1 MIVPSRVIRSEINES
16 ESLASVSPQAE
27 LTFHKLILAVDDY
40 GRIDARPRFLRAR
53 LFGLRDDVTAADVE
67 RWVREL
73 AAGDDPPLM
82 LYEVNGKPYLWLT
95 GWEKHRG
102 NSRRARY
109 SKCPQP
115 PGCPGD
121 LGPYRISADDSG
133 SPGDSRTSGNI
144 PELPGDSRGS
154 ARVSCVEESC
164 VEESRSREK
173 SSPPSP
179 PLVPLCSS
187 GGSGGDEIPAP
198 GGAAAPA
205 VIPEPRAPGEDPPD
219 DDAPEDDDRDPPPKR
234 RGKTAAPPELPPEDL
249 ERLRAW
255 CAEKHPEHVPRL
267 AELVEA
273 CLDHFRA
280 KGERRADWVATCR
293 TWVRNEQRMNGA
305 RASPRSRDR
314 PQRPGRLEGFLYHD
328 A

>member
-1 MIVPSRVIRSEINES
+1 MKREATSKAKFQ
-16 ESLASVSPQAE
+16 L
-27 LTFHKLILAVDDY
+27 L
-40 GRIDARPRFLRAR
+40 
-53 LFGLRDDVTAADVE
+53 AADVGRLRAVGALESLWHFAATNAPRGDIGRKYADEQIELLIGWDGEPGALIAALVRHRWLDCADGDARLIVHDWSEHADEAVQRKLARSRSFFADGSVPKLNTLPKSE
-67 RWVREL
+67 REE
-73 AAGDDPPLM
+73 AADWYSKNPPPDQDTS
-82 LYEVNGKPYLWLT
+82 KT
-95 GWEKHRG
+95 R
-102 NSRRARY
+102 SRRDQDEFSY
-109 SKCPQP
+109 QSQSQSQSQS
-115 PGCPGD
+115 
-121 LGPYRISADDSG
+121 LS
-133 SPGDSRTSGNI
+133 
-144 PELPGDSRGS
+144 
-154 ARVSCVEESC
+154 
-164 VEESRSREK
+164 
-173 SSPPSP
+173 

-187 GGSGGDEIPAP
+187 GGSGGNDEIPAP
-198 GGAAAPA
+198 GGAHTPA
-205 VIPEPRAPGEDPPD
+205 VIPEPRARGEDPPD